1 MIDGLPRENGV
12 GPQEN
17 IRQRIRLADYVVD
30 RRLVVILFGNHFGK
44 TGSDDDGQVRL
55 KAGVAGPGG

>member
-12 GPQEN
+12 GPQEK

-44 TGSDDDGQVRL
+44 TCSDDDGQVRS